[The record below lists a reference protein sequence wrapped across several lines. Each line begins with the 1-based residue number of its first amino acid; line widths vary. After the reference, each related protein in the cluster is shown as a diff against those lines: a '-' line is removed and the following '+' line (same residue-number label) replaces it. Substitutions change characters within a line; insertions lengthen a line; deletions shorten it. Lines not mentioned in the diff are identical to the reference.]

1 MGVFFVKT
9 VMYAKVE
16 GKVGGAVERRR
27 AFDKRPLRVRSG
39 KGEREG
45 QDPPLQEGVVVGGG
59 PTGAVALSVSFADSG
74 IKVCLPPASI

>member
-27 AFDKRPLRVRSG
+27 SLRGRLPSQSASLTAPPEGELGGTPGTAF
-39 KGEREG
+39 
-45 QDPPLQEGVVVGGG
+45 